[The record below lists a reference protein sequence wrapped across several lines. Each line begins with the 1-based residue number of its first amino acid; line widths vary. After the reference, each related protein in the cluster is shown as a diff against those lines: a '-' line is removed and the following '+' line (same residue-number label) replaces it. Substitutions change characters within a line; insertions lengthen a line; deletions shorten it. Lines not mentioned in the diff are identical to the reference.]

1 MNDNKQHFT
10 SISVIPELDNF
21 SINEARNLFF
31 SYKNKGVIRHG
42 LFDEDLWFLCDDY
55 ANITLDFNLDST
67 KFSSFGKYIGV
78 TEDDYKMYM
87 KAFLMYHF
95 GSLSLGSL
103 QKILHCMKNCF
114 LTAKLT
120 NYPSSLSSPWIARYL
135 SDFFSLFPGKEEDI
149 LFQDILEQLDNAVD
163 MACVSFCQGRQR
175 SLANFESY
183 FRFDDLLNDFWQNSV
198 NEEEKL
204 FFFPIWFW
212 WNVSAILP
220 LRPREIVLTPRKC
233 LKQMNGEMHLIVRKN
248 NIKGSQKKKS
258 YKISKDYKTA
268 SYPIPENIEKE
279 IRWYL
284 NKTDHCCENELD
296 TLFTT
301 STHYWMWERS
311 TPYNSRYFTYINLK
325 TCLRYFY
332 EIIISKRYKFHILDI
347 TDEMVK
353 TLQENEIERLHLG
366 DTRHI
371 AMINMIVEGATP
383 VVSMLLAGHDNME
396 TSAHYFSNITTL
408 IECKTY
414 RQYKKQLNGK
424 QQYTISSTHFPLST
438 KDFTLLDDGNRCFSP
453 KIKEKDFSDCYKVSG
468 PAGEIG
474 FCKNCVF
481 HSEKDK
487 LFVDNKEFYQN
498 QINQEYDLLQ
508 EIVKKIRKGKGEQE
522 EINRVLL
529 RLKDDCYSYA
539 QYCKEKLEGE

>member
-1 MNDNKQHFT
+1 M
-10 SISVIPELDNF
+10 
-21 SINEARNLFF
+21 
-31 SYKNKGVIRHG
+31 
-42 LFDEDLWFLCDDY
+42 
-55 ANITLDFNLDST
+55 
-67 KFSSFGKYIGV
+67 
-78 TEDDYKMYM
+78 
-87 KAFLMYHF
+87 
-95 GSLSLGSL
+95 
-103 QKILHCMKNCF
+103 
-114 LTAKLT
+114 
-120 NYPSSLSSPWIARYL
+120 
-135 SDFFSLFPGKEEDI
+135 
-149 LFQDILEQLDNAVD
+149 
-163 MACVSFCQGRQR
+163 
-175 SLANFESY
+175 
-183 FRFDDLLNDFWQNSV
+183 
-198 NEEEKL
+198 
-204 FFFPIWFW
+204 
-212 WNVSAILP
+212 
-220 LRPREIVLTPRKC
+220 
-233 LKQMNGEMHLIVRKN
+233 
-248 NIKGSQKKKS
+248 
-258 YKISKDYKTA
+258 
-268 SYPIPENIEKE
+268 
-279 IRWYL
+279 
-284 NKTDHCCENELD
+284 D

-414 RQYKKQLNGK
+414 RQYKRQLNGK

-438 KDFTLLDDGNRCFSP
+438 KDFTLLDDGSRCFSP